1 MFQFLKTYRQIV
13 IVLLTIVMAI
23 PCSVKRDL
31 KQQFHQ
37 QNTESTNNNSVKIGY
52 TSFCS
57 VYSESNKKQKSQTF
71 RKAKPS
77 YSFVYSYYKNETVV
91 KFIFPILDNYHFYK
105 EKIPT
110 HIRNQQFLI

>member
-31 KQQFHQ
+31 KQQFRP
-37 QNTESTNNNSVKIGY
+37 ESTQSTSNNSPKIGY
-52 TSFCS
+52 SSYCS
-57 VYSESNKKQKSQTF
+57 VYLESNKKHKSQAF
-71 RKAKPS
+71 RKVALPH
-77 YSFVYSYYKNETVV
+77 SFLYAYESIITVD
-91 KFIFPILDNYHFYK
+91 FIAPIIDNYHFYK

>member
-23 PCSVKRDL
+23 PCSVKREL

-52 TSFCS
+52 TSFCT
-57 VYSESNKKQKSQTF
+57 VYSASNKKQHKI

-91 KFIFPILDNYHFYK
+91 KFIFPILDKYHFYK

>member
-1 MFQFLKTYRQIV
+1 MFHFLTTYRRFI
-13 IVLLTIVMAI
+13 IVLLTIVLAI

-37 QNTESTNNNSVKIGY
+37 QNTESTNNKSVKIGY

-71 RKAKPS
+71 RKAAFP
-77 YSFVYSYYKNETVV
+77 YSSLYAHESIITAD
-91 KFIFPILDNYHFYK
+91 FIAPIIDNYHFYK